1 MAPMVAAMISPLLA
15 IDPGESNGWAL
26 FEHGEL
32 VDYGTHDPEQTCN
45 VLVIERPE
53 IYRGSRANPNSILT
67 LAINAGYWSGRI
79 GHDRLVWYNPKQWKG
94 QIPKTAKLDNYII
107 YKRVKRA
114 YADVNLTGYTKKE
127 AFDVVDAIGLG
138 MFALKDLNAQ

>member
-1 MAPMVAAMISPLLA
+1 MIRSLLA

-32 VDYGTHDPEQTCN
+32 VDYELGEPPRHAAHS

-53 IYRGSRANPNSILT
+53 IYRGSRVNPNNIIT
-67 LAINAGYWSGRI
+67 LAINAGFWSGRI
-79 GHDRLVWYNPKQWKG
+79 PHDRLVWYNPKQWKG
-94 QIPKTAKLDNYII
+94 QIPKTAKLENYII
-107 YKRVKRA
+107 YKRVLSSKH
-114 YADVNLTGYTKKE
+114 YINLTGYTKKE
-127 AFDVVDAIGLG
+127 AFDIVDAIGLG